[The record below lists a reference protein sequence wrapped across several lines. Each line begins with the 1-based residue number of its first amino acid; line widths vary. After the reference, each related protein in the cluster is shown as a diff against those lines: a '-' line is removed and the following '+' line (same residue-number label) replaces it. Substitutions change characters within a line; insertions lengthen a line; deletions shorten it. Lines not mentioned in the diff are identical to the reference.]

1 LHSTDGFH
9 PVGEKVLP
17 FPFSLLTVAVTALA
31 VVGAGA
37 LSLHRSYG
45 AAGLVSALILGL
57 MRWPAL
63 GAEHRSLYDVWEIR
77 LVNPKHVANPFDF
90 TVIELQATF
99 TAPSGRRVNFFG
111 FYDGDGQ
118 GGQTG
123 QVWKLRFMP
132 DELGTWSYAYTW
144 TDGTAGGSGTFRVV
158 DSGLPGPLTVATD
171 TPRYFMTARGEPFH
185 ARPYGMQDFGPR
197 IGIASWE
204 RIAVDYID
212 ALRSLV
218 LSRGYNMVM
227 ASGPNRL
234 GEGRSYW
241 CIDQQDV
248 FDIAV
253 WSEYEK
259 VLRYALDNHLYFFP
273 FDGMAEQSGIS
284 RVTRVFKRYMVARY
298 GAFASYMGYSP
309 TWEWPEIWS
318 EATADAFMTEVRQWN
333 PFPTL
338 LSVHDSARSSFTA
351 WMGFSMR
358 QRQVRNVLGGNCRLC
373 GKHGGIQSPFE
384 NLPIMASEDIW
395 EDPAGAHGQ
404 PRNADEVRRGAWGI
418 MMAGVL
424 PVYSEWFWT
433 FLMGK
438 GSGEPEARRMF
449 DFFYARTHYRQYRQL
464 NDALS
469 VLMGTH
475 LVRRLHGETSPLPRP
490 LQSLDRLLASRV
502 ARQVASGIPGQEYLL
517 YDEDGGPVT
526 LDLSNTPPAAAFSA
540 LWFDP
545 KTGIEQEGGHVSGG
559 AFRTL
564 SSPFAGDS
572 VLLLRRV
579 PQ

>member
-1 LHSTDGFH
+1 M
-9 PVGEKVLP
+9 VL
-17 FPFSLLTVAVTALA
+17 
-31 VVGAGA
+31 
-37 LSLHRSYG
+37 
-45 AAGLVSALILGL
+45 
-57 MRWPAL
+57 
-63 GAEHRSLYDVWEIR
+63 D
-77 LVNPKHVANPFDF
+77 
-90 TVIELQATF
+90 
-99 TAPSGRRVNFFG
+99 
-111 FYDGDGQ
+111 
-118 GGQTG
+118 
-123 QVWKLRFMP
+123 
-132 DELGTWSYAYTW
+132 
-144 TDGTAGGSGTFRVV
+144 
-158 DSGLPGPLTVATD
+158 
-171 TPRYFMTARGEPFH
+171 
-185 ARPYGMQDFGPR
+185 
-197 IGIASWE
+197 
-204 RIAVDYID
+204 
-212 ALRSLV
+212 
-218 LSRGYNMVM
+218 RGYNMVM
-227 ASGPNRL
+227 ASGPNRF

-241 CIDQQDV
+241 CNDQQDV

-253 WSEYEK
+253 WNEYEK

-284 RVTRVFKRYMVARY
+284 RLTRAFKRYMVARY

-338 LSVHDSARSSFTA
+338 LSAHDSARSSFTD

-358 QRQVRNVLGGNCRLC
+358 QRQVRNVVGGNCRLC

-404 PRNADEVRRGAWGI
+404 PRNAGEVRRGAWGI

-433 FLMGK
+433 FLMGN
-438 GSGEPEARRMF
+438 GAGEPEVRRMF

-464 NDALS
+464 NEALS
-469 VLMGTH
+469 VLMGTD
-475 LVRRLHGETSPLPRP
+475 LVRRLHGETSPLPRL
-490 LQSLDRLLASRV
+490 LQSLDRFLASRV
-502 ARQVASGIPGQEYLL
+502 ARQIASGVPGQEYLV
-517 YDEDGGPVT
+517 YDEDGGSIT
-526 LDLSNTPPAAAFSA
+526 LDLSNTSPSVAFSS

-545 KTGIEQEGGHVSGG
+545 EAGAEQGGGHVIGG

-564 SSPFAGDS
+564 TSPFAGDS